1 LIWII
6 KDAKNEGRAHASF
19 QNPDKMNSSKNKK
32 YLLLL
37 VVFSQSNFSKSSE
50 LVTQHKTMT
59 KPLRKFKF
67 DENLQGFGKRLRN
80 RLEKQGVSLFSI
92 KTTKEQGLNGKN
104 DEVVRREVLEHK
116 EVIITCDRD
125 FIEMYKDVVTIR
137 LGAGWER
144 MPNLPE
150 KVEFLEHVF
159 LTQGEM
165 LVNLT
170 GKWYLDYD
178 GKTSVWKEL

>member
-59 KPLRKFKF
+59 EPLRKFKF

-137 LGAGWER
+137 LGEDGRECPTYLKKLNFLN
-144 MPNLPE
+144 MFFLP
-150 KVEFLEHVF
+150 KVKCL
-159 LTQGEM
+159 
-165 LVNLT
+165 
-170 GKWYLDYD
+170 
-178 GKTSVWKEL
+178 SI